1 MSKIS
6 FNKEKFI
13 EYLKRG
19 TSIALV
25 PLTLALASCSKDE
38 VNYEETTSSTSISE
52 NVEQETT
59 TSLVEE
65 TATEN
70 VSTDETTLTSNVQT
84 TSPFKK
90 LDTVVA
96 DEDFPIYCG
105 TDENGFNYLV
115 TKDNQKL
122 SSAYTYHTVDE
133 ATETIKIYHQTAPDS
148 DIKTWFD
155 LYSYDGE
162 LLLNNL
168 SYTTFNIIPGTNLAV
183 YKFEETDN
191 YGILEMKEDHCE
203 RLIHSAFTEV
213 ATYQPGNSSE
223 EPIYIFGINEE
234 TQEISV
240 YDQTLGRITSGNI
253 SVDEACEAAI
263 NHYQTINQV
272 ETTTHR

>member
-1 MSKIS
+1 MSKIT

-19 TSIALV
+19 ASIALV
-25 PLTLALASCSKDE
+25 PLTLALASCSNEEPK
-38 VNYEETTSSTSISE
+38 YEESTTTTSISE
-52 NVEQETT
+52 NVEPETT
-59 TSLVEE
+59 TSIVED
-65 TATEN
+65 TTTEN
-70 VSTDETTLTSNVQT
+70 VSTEETTRTSVEKT
-84 TSPFKK
+84 TNPFKK
-90 LDTVVA
+90 IDVVVK
-96 DEDFPIYCG
+96 DEDFPIYSG
-105 TDENGFNYLV
+105 TDEMGFNYLI

-122 SSAYTYHTVDE
+122 SSAYNYHVVDP
-133 ATETIKIYHQTAPDS
+133 ASETIKIYHQTSPNS

-191 YGILEMKEDHCE
+191 YE

-213 ATYQPGNSSE
+213 ATYQPENGPE

-240 YDQTLGRITSGNI
+240 YDQALGRITSGNI

-263 NHYQTINQV
+263 DHYKTINQAK
-272 ETTTHR
+272 TTTHR